1 MDRFKILTNNALKII
16 ACISMVFDHIG
27 VIMFP
32 EVMWLRAVGR
42 LAYPLFAFCL
52 AEGCYYTKDKIKHLI
67 VIAMLGVAI
76 QLFEY
81 VFLEMIDLSIFIVFS
96 ISIILIYLLDDIDKA
111 IRNKKKILSARSIVT
126 FLTLLFGLNVLV
138 YYSLIFDANF
148 GYYGIIVPVILYAV
162 KKYLNK
168 HSWWIYVDCILLI
181 GLFVARTIMTNNVYV
196 LFSLFVIPL
205 LLMYNGKRGKWK
217 IKYFFYFFYPLHLVA
232 IYLISI
238 LFR

>member
-27 VIMFP
+27 VIIFP

-111 IRNKKKILSARSIVT
+111 IRNKKKILSAISIVT
-126 FLTLLFGLNVLV
+126 FLALLFGLNVLV

-181 GLFVARTIMTNNVYV
+181 GLFVARTLITNNVYV

-217 IKYFFYFFYPLHLVA
+217 IKYFFYFFYPLHLAA
-232 IYLISI
+232 IYLISM
-238 LFR
+238 LFG

>member
-1 MDRFKILTNNALKII
+1 MDKFKILTNNALKII
-16 ACISMVFDHIG
+16 ACVSMVFDHIG
-27 VIMFP
+27 IIMFP
-32 EVMWLRAVGR
+32 EVMWFRAIGR

-96 ISIILIYLLDDIDKA
+96 ISIILIYLIDDIDKS
-111 IRNKKKILSARSIVT
+111 IRNKKKITSIISISI
-126 FLTLLFGLNVLV
+126 FLTLVVGLNILA
-138 YYSLIFDANF
+138 YYTLIFDANF
-148 GYYGIIVPVILYAV
+148 GYYGIMVPVILYVV

-168 HSWWIYVDCILLI
+168 HSWWIYVDCILLV
-181 GLFVARTIMTNNVYV
+181 GLFVSRTFITNNKYV

-205 LLMYNGKRGKWK
+205 LLMYNEKRGKWK
-217 IKYFFYFFYPLHLVA
+217 IKYFFYLFYPLHLVL
-232 IYLISI
+232 IYLINLLIS
-238 LFR
+238 

>member
-111 IRNKKKILSARSIVT
+111 IRNKKLSAISIVT
-126 FLTLLFGLNVLV
+126 FLALLFGLNVLV

-181 GLFVARTIMTNNVYV
+181 GLFVARMIMTNNVYV

-217 IKYFFYFFYPLHLVA
+217 IKYFFYFFYPLHLAA
-232 IYLISI
+232 IYLISM

>member
-1 MDRFKILTNNALKII
+1 
-16 ACISMVFDHIG
+16 MVFDHIG

-111 IRNKKKILSARSIVT
+111 IRNKKKILSAISIVT
-126 FLTLLFGLNVLV
+126 FLALLFGLNVLV

-217 IKYFFYFFYPLHLVA
+217 IKYFFYFFYPLHLAA
-232 IYLISI
+232 IYLISM

>member
-111 IRNKKKILSARSIVT
+111 IRNKKKILSAISIVT
-126 FLTLLFGLNVLV
+126 FLALLFGLNVLV

-181 GLFVARTIMTNNVYV
+181 GLFVARMIMTNNVYV

-217 IKYFFYFFYPLHLVA
+217 IKYFFYFFYPLHLAA
-232 IYLISI
+232 IYLISM

>member
-111 IRNKKKILSARSIVT
+111 IRNKKKILSAISIVT
-126 FLTLLFGLNVLV
+126 FLALLFGLNVLV

-217 IKYFFYFFYPLHLVA
+217 IKYFFYFFYPLHLAA
-232 IYLISI
+232 IYLISM

>member
-111 IRNKKKILSARSIVT
+111 IRNKKKLLSFISITV
-126 FLTLLFGLNVLV
+126 FVALLIGLNILV

-181 GLFVARTIMTNNVYV
+181 GLFVARMIMTNNVYV

-205 LLMYNGKRGKWK
+205 LLMYNGNRGKWK
-217 IKYFFYFFYPLHLVA
+217 IKYFFYFFYPLHLAA
-232 IYLISI
+232 IYLISM

>member
-1 MDRFKILTNNALKII
+1 MDKFKILTNNALKII

-111 IRNKKKILSARSIVT
+111 IRNKKKILSAISIVT
-126 FLTLLFGLNVLV
+126 FLALLFGLNVLV

-217 IKYFFYFFYPLHLVA
+217 IKYFFYFFYPLHLAA
-232 IYLISI
+232 IYLISM

>member
-111 IRNKKKILSARSIVT
+111 IRNKKKLLSFISITV
-126 FLTLLFGLNVLV
+126 LVALLIGLNILV

-181 GLFVARTIMTNNVYV
+181 GLFVARMIMTNNVYV

-217 IKYFFYFFYPLHLVA
+217 IKYFFYFFYPLHLAA
-232 IYLISI
+232 IYLISM

>member
-27 VIMFP
+27 IIMFP
-32 EVMWLRAVGR
+32 EAMWLRAVGR

-96 ISIILIYLLDDIDKA
+96 ISIILIYLLDDIDRS
-111 IRNKKKILSARSIVT
+111 IRNKKKIASILSITT
-126 FLTLLFGLNVLV
+126 FVALVVGLNILA
-138 YYSLIFDANF
+138 YYTLIFDANF
-148 GYYGIIVPVILYAV
+148 GYYGIMVPVILYVV

-181 GLFVARTIMTNNVYV
+181 GLFVVY
-196 LFSLFVIPL
+196 L
-205 LLMYNGKRGKWK
+205 LLM
-217 IKYFFYFFYPLHLVA
+217 LCL
-232 IYLISI
+232 L
-238 LFR
+238 L

>member
-111 IRNKKKILSARSIVT
+111 IRNKKKLLSFISITV
-126 FLTLLFGLNVLV
+126 FVALLIGLNILV

-217 IKYFFYFFYPLHLVA
+217 IKYFFYFFYPLHLAA
-232 IYLISI
+232 IYLISMI
-238 LFR
+238 FR

>member
-1 MDRFKILTNNALKII
+1 
-16 ACISMVFDHIG
+16 MVFDHIG
-27 VIMFP
+27 VIIFP

-111 IRNKKKILSARSIVT
+111 IRNKKKILSAISIVT
-126 FLTLLFGLNVLV
+126 FLALLFGLNVLV

-181 GLFVARTIMTNNVYV
+181 GLFVARTLITNNVYV

-217 IKYFFYFFYPLHLVA
+217 IKYFFYFFYPLHLAA
-232 IYLISI
+232 IYLISM
-238 LFR
+238 LFG